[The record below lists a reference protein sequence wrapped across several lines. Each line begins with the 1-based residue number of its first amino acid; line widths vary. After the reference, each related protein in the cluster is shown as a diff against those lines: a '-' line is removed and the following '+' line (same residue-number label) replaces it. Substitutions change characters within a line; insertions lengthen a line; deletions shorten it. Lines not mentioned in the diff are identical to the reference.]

1 MSVGFLS
8 EVFLQPRVTLGWLDA
23 PLGSTPS
30 TSKEIPWRVFC
41 RLPEGGDATHR
52 ETVQKLYGKCVAGQ
66 LYITD
71 TQERVAAAVF
81 NKTCAVGL
89 DSARPGRRHLSYAL
103 GASLL
108 DMILSRKE
116 MLHGGHL
123 IVDLTDVL
131 FDDWV
136 SYVDEFALAILV
148 RSARPLLAKK
158 KAGTD
163 WERLHI
169 DFVAAPEAHGADLR
183 KEAFAAALVQAQILA
198 EAMLWTRSLINAP
211 PNVLRPDGFERVVTE
226 IVKLRNSDAVGSG
239 PEIRMEVFRGAALA
253 EMNCR
258 LICAVGQGSSV
269 EPRLIKLTLRQ
280 TKAQEIGAAA
290 TRARVALVGKGI
302 TFDSGGY
309 DIKPSAAM
317 RNMKKDMGGAAAALG
332 SFLAVA
338 GLGLAVD
345 LDLYLS
351 VAENMVSGDA
361 FRPGDV
367 LVARDGSLVEI
378 ENTDAEGRLVLADAL
393 HFAAETQP
401 DWILDFA
408 TLTGAARVALG
419 PDVDALFS
427 NEAEKALLM
436 VSSGIETGDWVWQL
450 PRVGSYQRMLDST
463 IGDLSNAST
472 SGHAGALTAA
482 LFLERFVGRVPWTHI
497 DTFMWSERPGS
508 LTAIEPGATAKC
520 IRLATEALRRF
531 CDGRS

>member
-169 DFVAAPEAHGADLR
+169 ERLMEQICARKRLLLHWSRPRSLPRQCCGRAVSSMLLPMCCVQMDSNELLR
-183 KEAFAAALVQAQILA
+183 KL
-198 EAMLWTRSLINAP
+198 
-211 PNVLRPDGFERVVTE
+211 
-226 IVKLRNSDAVGSG
+226 
-239 PEIRMEVFRGAALA
+239 
-253 EMNCR
+253 
-258 LICAVGQGSSV
+258 
-269 EPRLIKLTLRQ
+269 
-280 TKAQEIGAAA
+280 
-290 TRARVALVGKGI
+290 
-302 TFDSGGY
+302 
-309 DIKPSAAM
+309 
-317 RNMKKDMGGAAAALG
+317 
-332 SFLAVA
+332 
-338 GLGLAVD
+338 
-345 LDLYLS
+345 
-351 VAENMVSGDA
+351 
-361 FRPGDV
+361 
-367 LVARDGSLVEI
+367 
-378 ENTDAEGRLVLADAL
+378 
-393 HFAAETQP
+393 
-401 DWILDFA
+401 
-408 TLTGAARVALG
+408 
-419 PDVDALFS
+419 
-427 NEAEKALLM
+427 
-436 VSSGIETGDWVWQL
+436 
-450 PRVGSYQRMLDST
+450 
-463 IGDLSNAST
+463 
-472 SGHAGALTAA
+472 
-482 LFLERFVGRVPWTHI
+482 
-497 DTFMWSERPGS
+497 
-508 LTAIEPGATAKC
+508 
-520 IRLATEALRRF
+520 
-531 CDGRS
+531 